1 MTEEKINAFR
11 QTDANLRNALEMDE
25 AERPQMPADL
35 NERLMQ
41 RMAKEDKQ
49 PRRIVWPWIAAA
61 CVAGIM
67 VIWLMP
73 PKDFSADVVAEN
85 TVIEQPINSNK
96 VEETSVEKVETSVEK
111 VETSVEKVETETPAP
126 IDSLVKVKKIKV
138 KTTIAKSDAA
148 LLAQETPTAQT
159 PAAETTT
166 MPAVEEPPK
175 ELAVAE
181 TVKPQEKVVTL
192 SERDIP
198 ITRPENYKYTP
209 EELALMKKQANEAYL
224 KWAQLELEIAKH
236 NLEQTAQ
243 SNFEH

>member
-41 RMAKEDKQ
+41 RMAIKEDKK

-85 TVIEQPINSNK
+85 TVIGQPVNSNK
-96 VEETSVEKVETSVEK
+96 VEETSVEKVETDP
-111 VETSVEKVETETPAP
+111 PAP
-126 IDSLVKVKKIKV
+126 IDAPVKVKKVKV
-138 KTTIAKSDAA
+138 KTTIVKSDAA
-148 LLAQETPTAQT
+148 LLAQETKTEDS
-159 PAAETTT
+159 AATSVIDEVHQ
-166 MPAVEEPPK
+166 A
-175 ELAVAE
+175 LAVAE
-181 TVKPQEKVVTL
+181 TAKPQEKMVTL
-192 SERDIP
+192 TERDIP

-224 KWAQLELEIAKH
+224 KWAQLELEIAKY

-243 SNFEH
+243 K

>member
-11 QTDANLRNALEMDE
+11 QTDTNLRNALKMDE

-41 RMAKEDKQ
+41 RMAKEQKQ

-73 PKDFSADVVAEN
+73 PRATTTDVVAEN
-85 TVIEQPINSNK
+85 TVVEQPTHINK
-96 VEETSVEKVETSVEK
+96 VEETPVAKVDETSVA
-111 VETSVEKVETETPAP
+111 KVETEAPAP
-126 IDSLVKVKKIKV
+126 IATPVKAKGTKVAKV
-138 KTTIAKSDAA
+138 KTTVVKRDAA
-148 LLAQETPTAQT
+148 LLAQDAKTTPTPT
-159 PAAETTT
+159 AETTT
-166 MPAVEEPPK
+166 KPAVEEVNK

-181 TVKPQEKVVTL
+181 TAKPQEKMVTL
-192 SERDIP
+192 TERDIP

-224 KWAQLELEIAKH
+224 KWAQLELEIAKY

-243 SNFEH
+243 K

>member
-73 PKDFSADVVAEN
+73 PRATTTDVVAEN
-85 TVIEQPINSNK
+85 TVIEQPANINK
-96 VEETSVEKVETSVEK
+96 VEENSVA
-111 VETSVEKVETETPAP
+111 KVETETPAP
-126 IDSLVKVKKIKV
+126 IATPVKVKAAKV
-138 KTTIAKSDAA
+138 KTTVVKRDAA
-148 LLAQETPTAQT
+148 LLAQDAKTTQTPT
-159 PAAETTT
+159 AETTT
-166 MPAVEEPPK
+166 LPAVEEVNK

-181 TVKPQEKVVTL
+181 TAKPQEKMVTL
-192 SERDIP
+192 TERDIP
-198 ITRPENYKYTP
+198 ITRPKNYQYTP
-209 EELALMKKQANEAYL
+209 EEIALMKKQANEAYL
-224 KWAQLELEIAKH
+224 KWAELELEISKY
-236 NLEQTAQ
+236 NLEQA
-243 SNFEH
+243 SSK

>member
-111 VETSVEKVETETPAP
+111 VETEPPAP

-192 SERDIP
+192 TERDIP

-224 KWAQLELEIAKH
+224 KWAQLELEIAKY

-243 SNFEH
+243 K

>member
-41 RMAKEDKQ
+41 RMAKEQKQ

-73 PKDFSADVVAEN
+73 PRATTTDVVAEN
-85 TVIEQPINSNK
+85 TVIEQPANINK
-96 VEETSVEKVETSVEK
+96 VEENSVA
-111 VETSVEKVETETPAP
+111 KVETETPAP
-126 IDSLVKVKKIKV
+126 VATPVKAKGTKVKNTVV
-138 KTTIAKSDAA
+138 KRDAA
-148 LLAQETPTAQT
+148 LLAQDAKTAQT
-159 PAAETTT
+159 PTAETTT
-166 MPAVEEPPK
+166 LPAVEEVNK

-181 TVKPQEKVVTL
+181 TAKPQEKMVTL
-192 SERDIP
+192 TERDIP
-198 ITRPENYKYTP
+198 ITRPKNYQYTP
-209 EELALMKKQANEAYL
+209 EEIALMKKQANEAYL
-224 KWAQLELEIAKH
+224 KWAELELEISKY
-236 NLEQTAQ
+236 NLEQA
-243 SNFEH
+243 SSK

>member
-41 RMAKEDKQ
+41 RMAKEQKQ

-73 PKDFSADVVAEN
+73 PRATTTDVVAEN
-85 TVIEQPINSNK
+85 TVIEQPANINK
-96 VEETSVEKVETSVEK
+96 VEENSVA
-111 VETSVEKVETETPAP
+111 KVETETPAP
-126 IDSLVKVKKIKV
+126 VATPVKAKGTKVKNTVV
-138 KTTIAKSDAA
+138 KHDAA
-148 LLAQETPTAQT
+148 LLAQDAKTAQT
-159 PAAETTT
+159 PTAETKTL
-166 MPAVEEPPK
+166 PAVEEVNK

-181 TVKPQEKVVTL
+181 TAKPQEKMVTL
-192 SERDIP
+192 TERDIP
-198 ITRPENYKYTP
+198 ITRPENYQYTP
-209 EELALMKKQANEAYL
+209 EEIALLKKQANEAYL
-224 KWAQLELEIAKH
+224 KWAELELEIAKY

-243 SNFEH
+243 K

>member
-73 PKDFSADVVAEN
+73 PRATTTDVVAEN
-85 TVIEQPINSNK
+85 TVIEQPANINK
-96 VEETSVEKVETSVEK
+96 VEENSVA
-111 VETSVEKVETETPAP
+111 KVETETPAP
-126 IDSLVKVKKIKV
+126 VATPVKAKGTKVKNTVV
-138 KTTIAKSDAA
+138 KRDAA
-148 LLAQETPTAQT
+148 LLAQDAKTAQT
-159 PAAETTT
+159 PTAETKTL
-166 MPAVEEPPK
+166 PAVEEVNK

-192 SERDIP
+192 TERDIP

-224 KWAQLELEIAKH
+224 KWAQLELEIAKY

-243 SNFEH
+243 K

>member
-41 RMAKEDKQ
+41 RMAKEQKQ

-73 PKDFSADVVAEN
+73 PRATTTDVVAEN
-85 TVIEQPINSNK
+85 TVIEQPANINK
-96 VEETSVEKVETSVEK
+96 VEENSVA
-111 VETSVEKVETETPAP
+111 KVETETPAP
-126 IDSLVKVKKIKV
+126 VATPVKAKGTKV
-138 KTTIAKSDAA
+138 KTTVVKRDAA
-148 LLAQETPTAQT
+148 LLAQDAKTTPTPT
-159 PAAETTT
+159 AETTT
-166 MPAVEEPPK
+166 LPAVEEVNK

-181 TVKPQEKVVTL
+181 TAKPQEKMVTL
-192 SERDIP
+192 TERDIP
-198 ITRPENYKYTP
+198 ITRPKNYQYTP
-209 EELALMKKQANEAYL
+209 EEIALMKKQANEAYL
-224 KWAQLELEIAKH
+224 KWAELELEISKY
-236 NLEQTAQ
+236 NLEQA
-243 SNFEH
+243 SSK

>member
-41 RMAKEDKQ
+41 RMAKEQKQ

-73 PKDFSADVVAEN
+73 PRATTTDVVAEN
-85 TVIEQPINSNK
+85 TVVEQPTDINK
-96 VEETSVEKVETSVEK
+96 VEETSVA
-111 VETSVEKVETETPAP
+111 KVETEAPAP
-126 IDSLVKVKKIKV
+126 IATPVKAKVAKV
-138 KTTIAKSDAA
+138 KTTVVKRDAA
-148 LLAQETPTAQT
+148 LLAQDTKTTQT
-159 PAAETTT
+159 PAAETPT
-166 MPAVEEPPK
+166 MPAVEEANK

-181 TVKPQEKVVTL
+181 TAKPQEKMVTL
-192 SERDIP
+192 TERDIP
-198 ITRPENYKYTP
+198 ITRPKNYQYTP
-209 EELALMKKQANEAYL
+209 EEIALMKKQANEAYL
-224 KWAQLELEIAKH
+224 KWAELELEISKY
-236 NLEQTAQ
+236 NLEQASQ
-243 SNFEH
+243 K

>member
-41 RMAKEDKQ
+41 RMAKEQKQ

-73 PKDFSADVVAEN
+73 PRATTTDVVAEN
-85 TVIEQPINSNK
+85 TVIEQPANINK
-96 VEETSVEKVETSVEK
+96 VEETPVAKVEENSVA
-111 VETSVEKVETETPAP
+111 KVETEAPAP
-126 IDSLVKVKKIKV
+126 IATPVKAKLAKV
-138 KTTIAKSDAA
+138 KTTVVKRDAA
-148 LLAQETPTAQT
+148 LLAQDAKTAQT
-159 PAAETTT
+159 PTAETKTL
-166 MPAVEEPPK
+166 PAVEEVNK

-181 TVKPQEKVVTL
+181 TAKPQEKMVTL
-192 SERDIP
+192 TERDIP
-198 ITRPENYKYTP
+198 ITRPKNYQYTP
-209 EELALMKKQANEAYL
+209 EEIALMKKQANEAYL
-224 KWAQLELEIAKH
+224 KWAELELEISKY
-236 NLEQTAQ
+236 NLEQA
-243 SNFEH
+243 SSK

>member
-1 MTEEKINAFR
+1 MTEDKINAFR

-41 RMAKEDKQ
+41 RMAKEQKQ

-96 VEETSVEKVETSVEK
+96 VEETSVAK

-148 LLAQETPTAQT
+148 LLAQETPTAQP

-166 MPAVEEPPK
+166 MPAVEEHPK

-192 SERDIP
+192 TERDIP

-224 KWAQLELEIAKH
+224 KWAQLELEIAKY
-236 NLEQTAQ
+236 NLEQTARK
-243 SNFEH
+243 

>member
-1 MTEEKINAFR
+1 MTEEKINDFR

-41 RMAKEDKQ
+41 RMAKEQKQ

-96 VEETSVEKVETSVEK
+96 VEETSVAK

-148 LLAQETPTAQT
+148 LLAQETPTAQP

-192 SERDIP
+192 TERDIP

-224 KWAQLELEIAKH
+224 KWAQLELEIAKY
-236 NLEQTAQ
+236 NLEQTARK
-243 SNFEH
+243 

>member
-41 RMAKEDKQ
+41 RMAKEQKQ

-85 TVIEQPINSNK
+85 TVIEQPANINK
-96 VEETSVEKVETSVEK
+96 VEENSVA
-111 VETSVEKVETETPAP
+111 KVETETPAP
-126 IDSLVKVKKIKV
+126 VATPVKAKGTKVKNTVV
-138 KTTIAKSDAA
+138 KRDAA
-148 LLAQETPTAQT
+148 LLAQDAKTAQT
-159 PAAETTT
+159 PTAETKTL
-166 MPAVEEPPK
+166 PAVEEVNK

-181 TVKPQEKVVTL
+181 TAKPQEKMVTL
-192 SERDIP
+192 TERDIP
-198 ITRPENYKYTP
+198 ITRPKNYQYTP
-209 EELALMKKQANEAYL
+209 EEIALMKKQANEAYL
-224 KWAQLELEIAKH
+224 KWAELELEISKY
-236 NLEQTAQ
+236 NLEQA
-243 SNFEH
+243 SSK

>member
-41 RMAKEDKQ
+41 RMAKEQKQ

-73 PKDFSADVVAEN
+73 PKATTTDVVAEN
-85 TVIEQPINSNK
+85 TVIEQPANINK
-96 VEETSVEKVETSVEK
+96 VEETPVAKVEENSVA
-111 VETSVEKVETETPAP
+111 KVETETPAP
-126 IDSLVKVKKIKV
+126 VATPVKAKGTKVAKV
-138 KTTIAKSDAA
+138 KTTVVKRDAA
-148 LLAQETPTAQT
+148 LLAQDAKTAQT
-159 PAAETTT
+159 PTAETTT
-166 MPAVEEPPK
+166 KPAVEEVNK

-192 SERDIP
+192 TERDIP

-224 KWAQLELEIAKH
+224 KWAQLELEIAKY

-243 SNFEH
+243 K

>member
-73 PKDFSADVVAEN
+73 PRATTTDVVAEN
-85 TVIEQPINSNK
+85 TVIEQPANINK
-96 VEETSVEKVETSVEK
+96 VEENSVA
-111 VETSVEKVETETPAP
+111 KVETETPAP
-126 IDSLVKVKKIKV
+126 VATPVKAKGTKVKNTVV
-138 KTTIAKSDAA
+138 KRDAA
-148 LLAQETPTAQT
+148 LLAQDAKTAQT
-159 PAAETTT
+159 PTAETKTL
-166 MPAVEEPPK
+166 PAVEEVNK
-175 ELAVAE
+175 ELAKGDYDSIVDRIDQDRTNIADVGRE
-181 TVKPQEKVVTL
+181 LYPDHTDEGAQSQLRKVL
-192 SERDIP
+192 NHERP
-198 ITRPENYKYTP
+198 LTRP
-209 EELALMKKQANEAYL
+209 
-224 KWAQLELEIAKH
+224 IARKIV
-236 NLEQTAQ
+236 NMIA
-243 SNFEH
+243 SGKIAVK

>member
-41 RMAKEDKQ
+41 RMTKEDKQ

-96 VEETSVEKVETSVEK
+96 VVETSVEKVETSVEK

-224 KWAQLELEIAKH
+224 KWAQLELEIAKY

-243 SNFEH
+243 K

>member
-41 RMAKEDKQ
+41 RMAKEQKQ

-73 PKDFSADVVAEN
+73 PRATTTDVVAEN
-85 TVIEQPINSNK
+85 TVIEQPANINK
-96 VEETSVEKVETSVEK
+96 VEENSVA
-111 VETSVEKVETETPAP
+111 KVETETPAP
-126 IDSLVKVKKIKV
+126 IATPVKAKAAKV
-138 KTTIAKSDAA
+138 KTTVVKRDAA
-148 LLAQETPTAQT
+148 LLAQDAKTTPTPT
-159 PAAETTT
+159 AETTT
-166 MPAVEEPPK
+166 KPAVEEVNK

-181 TVKPQEKVVTL
+181 TAKPQEKMVTL
-192 SERDIP
+192 TERDIP
-198 ITRPENYKYTP
+198 ITRPKNYQYTP
-209 EELALMKKQANEAYL
+209 EEIALMKKQANEAYL
-224 KWAQLELEIAKH
+224 KWAELELEISKY
-236 NLEQTAQ
+236 NLEQA
-243 SNFEH
+243 SSK

>member
-41 RMAKEDKQ
+41 RMTKEDKQ

-224 KWAQLELEIAKH
+224 KWAQLELEIAKY

-243 SNFEH
+243 K

>member
-1 MTEEKINAFR
+1 MTEKKINAFR

-41 RMAKEDKQ
+41 RMTKEDKQ

-111 VETSVEKVETETPAP
+111 VETETPAP

-138 KTTIAKSDAA
+138 KTTIAKSNAA

-192 SERDIP
+192 TERDIP

-224 KWAQLELEIAKH
+224 KWAQLELEIAKY

-243 SNFEH
+243 K

>member
-41 RMAKEDKQ
+41 RMAKEQKQ

-73 PKDFSADVVAEN
+73 PRATTTDVVAEN
-85 TVIEQPINSNK
+85 TVIEQPANINK
-96 VEETSVEKVETSVEK
+96 VEENSVAKVENEA
-111 VETSVEKVETETPAP
+111 PAP
-126 IDSLVKVKKIKV
+126 IATPVKAKVAKV
-138 KTTIAKSDAA
+138 KTTVVKRDAA
-148 LLAQETPTAQT
+148 LLAQDAKTAQT
-159 PAAETTT
+159 PTAETTT
-166 MPAVEEPPK
+166 MPAVEEANK

-181 TVKPQEKVVTL
+181 TAKPQEKMVTL
-192 SERDIP
+192 TERDIP

-224 KWAQLELEIAKH
+224 KWAQLELEIAKY

-243 SNFEH
+243 K

>member
-41 RMAKEDKQ
+41 RMAKEQKQ

-73 PKDFSADVVAEN
+73 PRATTTDVVAEN
-85 TVIEQPINSNK
+85 TVIEQPANINK
-96 VEETSVEKVETSVEK
+96 VEENSVA
-111 VETSVEKVETETPAP
+111 KVETETPAP
-126 IDSLVKVKKIKV
+126 VATPVKAKGTKV
-138 KTTIAKSDAA
+138 KTTVVKRDAA
-148 LLAQETPTAQT
+148 LLAQDAKTTQTPT
-159 PAAETTT
+159 AETTT
-166 MPAVEEPPK
+166 KPAVEEVNK

-181 TVKPQEKVVTL
+181 TAKPQEKMVTL
-192 SERDIP
+192 TERDIP
-198 ITRPENYKYTP
+198 ITRPKNYQYTP
-209 EELALMKKQANEAYL
+209 EEIALMKKQANEAYL
-224 KWAQLELEIAKH
+224 KWAELELEISKY
-236 NLEQTAQ
+236 NLEQA
-243 SNFEH
+243 SSK

>member
-41 RMAKEDKQ
+41 RMAKEQKQ

-73 PKDFSADVVAEN
+73 PRATTTDVVAEN
-85 TVIEQPINSNK
+85 TVIEQPANINK
-96 VEETSVEKVETSVEK
+96 VEENSVA
-111 VETSVEKVETETPAP
+111 KVETETPAP
-126 IDSLVKVKKIKV
+126 VATPVKAKGTKVKNTVV
-138 KTTIAKSDAA
+138 KREAA
-148 LLAQETPTAQT
+148 LLAQDAKTAQT
-159 PAAETTT
+159 PTAETKTL
-166 MPAVEEPPK
+166 PAVEEVNK

-181 TVKPQEKVVTL
+181 TAKPQEKMVTL
-192 SERDIP
+192 TERDIP
-198 ITRPENYKYTP
+198 ITRPKNYQYTP
-209 EELALMKKQANEAYL
+209 EEIALMKKQANEAYL
-224 KWAQLELEIAKH
+224 KWAELELEISKY
-236 NLEQTAQ
+236 NLEQA
-243 SNFEH
+243 SSK

>member
-73 PKDFSADVVAEN
+73 PRATTTDVVAEN
-85 TVIEQPINSNK
+85 TVIEQPANINK
-96 VEETSVEKVETSVEK
+96 VEETPVAKVEENSVA
-111 VETSVEKVETETPAP
+111 KVETETPAP
-126 IDSLVKVKKIKV
+126 VATPVKAKGTKVKNTVV
-138 KTTIAKSDAA
+138 KRDAA
-148 LLAQETPTAQT
+148 LLAQDAKTAQT
-159 PAAETTT
+159 PTAETKTL
-166 MPAVEEPPK
+166 PAVEEVNK

-181 TVKPQEKVVTL
+181 TAKPQEKMVTL
-192 SERDIP
+192 TERDIP

-224 KWAQLELEIAKH
+224 KWAQLELEIAKY

-243 SNFEH
+243 K